1 MAHDPNP
8 EARSASPEDGDR
20 LLHLERLVAALAM
33 AGICAISF
41 ANVLVRY
48 ISNYSFAFTEEYS
61 TFLMVL
67 LTFVGASIGIARRS
81 HMRVAFFA
89 EYGRNWRRFC
99 RAVARLA
106 SLVMFG
112 LIAWYG
118 GWLAWDEYRF
128 EELSAGLGIPS
139 WRYTVWMPLLSVH
152 IMGRIL
158 FAWWQE
164 ERGAR

>member
-20 LLHLERLVAALAM
+20 LLLLERLVAALAM

-67 LTFVGASIGIARRS
+67 LTFVGASVGIARRN

-89 EYGRNWRRFC
+89 DRGHLWRHFTGI
-99 RAVARLA
+99 AARLA
-106 SLVMFG
+106 SLIMFG
-112 LIAWYG
+112 MIVWYG
-118 GWLAWDEYRF
+118 GWLTWDQYRF
-128 EELSAGLGIPS
+128 EELSAGLGVPTWI
-139 WRYTVWMPLLSVH
+139 YTIWMPLLSLL

-158 FAWWQE
+158 LVWRQE
-164 ERGAR
+164 GRRGR